1 MSEIVLLLASPI
13 HRYEGRP
20 DDGAL
25 AFDGEEVHESIDV
38 REGLGVVG
46 DRFFGQ
52 RAHRREAVTLIE
64 AESIERIAADLN
76 FAKSRRNITTRGLDL
91 NALVGSEF
99 SLDTGEGE
107 VWFRANR
114 PANPC
119 AWMDVELAPGAF
131 AGLRG
136 RGGIRCEALSDGR
149 LSLGPVTL
157 SLR

>member
-1 MSEIVLLLASPI
+1 MLLASPI

-20 DDGAL
+20 NDGAL
-25 AFDGEEVHESIDV
+25 PFDGEEVHDSIEV

-46 DRFFGQ
+46 DRYFGQ
-52 RAHRREAVTLIE
+52 KAHRLEAVTLIE
-64 AESIERIAADLN
+64 VESIDRIATGLDY
-76 FAKSRRNITTRGLDL
+76 AKSRRNITTRGLDL
-91 NALVGSEF
+91 NALVGFEF
-99 SLDTGEGE
+99 ALDSGEGE

-119 AWMDVELAPGAF
+119 AWMDVALTPGAF

-149 LSLGPVTL
+149 LGLGLVTL